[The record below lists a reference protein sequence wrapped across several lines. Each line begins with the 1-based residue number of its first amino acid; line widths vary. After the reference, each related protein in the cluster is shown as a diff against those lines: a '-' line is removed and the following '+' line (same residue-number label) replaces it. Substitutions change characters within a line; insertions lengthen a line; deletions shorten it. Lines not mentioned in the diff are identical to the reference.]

1 MALPLKDK
9 VIAITGG
16 TSGIGLAT
24 SKLLSSRGA
33 TVCIC
38 DFNPVTIESATEY
51 FNSVS
56 ADFMATKVDVSKE
69 SEVDSWIASIVE
81 RHGKLDG
88 AVNAAGVAGRAV
100 GSSAG
105 NLVDITTDDFDFVM
119 NVNLRGLFFC
129 LRAEMRVIA
138 EKGSI
143 VNISSIL
150 GVMGMYRVSHF
161 QTHFSNQ

>member
-1 MALPLKDK
+1 MALPLQDK

-38 DFNPVTIESATEY
+38 DFNPTTIESTTAY
-51 FNSVS
+51 FNSLAVPFTIS
-56 ADFMATKVDVSKE
+56 KVDVSK
-69 SEVDSWIASIVE
+69 SAEVDAWIASIVE
-81 RHGKLDG
+81 QYGRLDG
-88 AVNAAGVAGRAV
+88 AVNAAGVAGRGL
-100 GSSAG
+100 GSGSG
-105 NLVDITTDDFDFVM
+105 HLVDCTDEEFDFVM
-119 NVNLRGLFFC
+119 NINLRGVFNC
-129 LRAEMRVIA
+129 LRAQLKVIK

-150 GVMGMYRVSHF
+150 GVMGM
-161 QTHFSNQ
+161 